1 MSQDP
6 NSPRVLAR
14 LPTEIDAVLLVDHL
28 EGSGIKAM
36 IGGAGTSTGWP
47 EAPGDVQVLVRAS
60 DLERTLAVRLELS
73 VRLPRLK

>member
-14 LPTEIDAVLLVDHL
+14 VPTEIDAALLVEYL
-28 EGSGIKAM
+28 ESTGIKAM
-36 IGGAGTSTGWP
+36 SGGAGTSTGWP

-60 DLERTLAVRLELS
+60 DLERAIAVRAELS